1 MATQKTKAGRGR
13 AILMMLLVF
22 GPASLL
28 VLFSMNKCENKFQEL
43 GDYGNVGEYEFT
55 TADGKTISNE
65 SMKGNIVIFST
76 IQNTCPVD
84 CAIDMAR
91 FNLLIYQKYRK
102 LQRNASHIKF
112 VSILVDEE
120 GNALDDLGAIDFTVK
135 DEIEG
140 YNPDVW
146 MLVKGDPKQIYDIT
160 NKDLSLMEANDEK
173 AYKGKPWLETMII
186 VDKENHVRMLRSGA
200 TEGMVRDLN
209 EHISLLEKQYDKA
222 AAKAEEE
229 AE

>member
-13 AILMMLLVF
+13 AILMILLVF

-28 VLFSMNKCENKFQEL
+28 VLFSLNKCENKFQEL
-43 GDYGNVGEYEFT
+43 GDFGDVGTYSFT
-55 TADGKTISNE
+55 TADGKEITNE
-65 SMKGNIVIFST
+65 NMEGNIVVFST
-76 IQNTCPVD
+76 IQNSCPLD
-84 CAIDMAR
+84 CAIDIGR

-112 VSILVDEE
+112 VSILVDEA
-120 GNALDDLGAIDFTVK
+120 GNPLSDLEAINFTID

-146 MLVKGDPKQIYDIT
+146 MLVSGDPKQIFDIT
-160 NKDLSLMEANDEK
+160 NKDLSLMEAEDEK

-229 AE
+229 AK